1 MVGLP
6 LFFVLPLPL
15 EVGLLL
21 PLGVMVAATEVTKG
35 EGDPLLVK
43 YVVGDARTLGEEMGV
58 ETVDRLDEILVDS
71 VGVSEGDP
79 AVLPDALPVC
89 MPLFAP
95 PLLPLLVI
103 MPLPVFFTLTLPPA
117 APTKVLLPLPLPLI
131 VGNEVKTP
139 WGDPE
144 GLPVVLKVAAA
155 VGNAPALALP
165 LLLVLGLVLKPLV
178 RLELPE
184 IERAVDGEARGVRE
198 VPSDCEGESVGTTA
212 EPSAVLVEDKL
223 EIVVPDPPPLTRIGV
238 GDIVLPPPSPAPGV
252 EVSVAATLD
261 GVPPPSPGVEV
272 RELPMLIELIPLR
285 VWAGESVGPF
295 IDPLPPKEK
304 VG

>member
-6 LFFVLPLPL
+6 LFFALPLPL

-21 PLGVMVAATEVTKG
+21 PLGVLVAAAEVTTG
-35 EGDPLLVK
+35 EDDPLLVK
-43 YVVGDARTLGEEMGV
+43 VVVGDAKTLGEEMGV
-58 ETVDRLDEILVDS
+58 ETVDKLDEILVDS
-71 VGVSEGDP
+71 VEVSEGDP

-117 APTKVLLPLPLPLI
+117 APTKVLLPLLLPLM
-131 VGNEVKTP
+131 VSNEVTTP
-139 WGDPE
+139 WEDPE
-144 GLPVVLKVAAA
+144 GLPVVLKVAAI
-155 VGNAPALALP
+155 VGKAAALALP
-165 LLLVLGLVLKPLV
+165 LLLVLGLVLRLLV

-198 VPSDCEGESVGTTA
+198 VPSECEGESVGTTA
-212 EPSAVLVEDKL
+212 EPSAVLVEDTL

-238 GDIVLPPPSPAPGV
+238 GVIVLPPPSPAPGV
-252 EVSVAATLD
+252 DVGVAATLD
-261 GVPPPSPGVEV
+261 GVPPPAPGLEV
-272 RELPMLIELIPLR
+272 RELPLLIVLIPLR
-285 VWAGESVGPF
+285 VWEGESVGPF
-295 IDPLPPKEK
+295 IDILPPKEE